1 MNIIDQNNNLRK
13 SGIDIYTLDNGLRV
27 VFEQNK
33 HLSAVTVGVWIKVGS
48 RDEDASNNGIA
59 HMIEHMLFKGT
70 KKMTAEQLAVRTAI
84 MGGGLNAY
92 TSKENTEVYCRTL
105 PSCLMEAINILGDM
119 ICNSL
124 IDEAELEKE
133 KGVVCEEIDMYKD
146 SPEDSVHEVLQ
157 KKIWHKH
164 PLGYIISGKKKNVKS
179 YTSAQLKEFMSRYY
193 VAENM
198 VVSVAGN
205 FNKRE
210 TLQWIKDSFADLRT
224 RKDMEGS
231 LMDNI
236 STPVYR
242 KASFNKV
249 KDIEQLHMNMAF
261 RAPAFVEEERY
272 VATIVNAILGGD
284 VNSRL
289 FQGIREKYGLTYSV
303 YSYGSSFSDTGLM
316 HIYAAMNPQQQE
328 KVYQLIMDI
337 ISDLKVKGITQTE
350 LKNARQQTVVEMTL
364 NRDSTSSLMSAN
376 AKNIMYDIP
385 LIPFDEKIS
394 KLMSIKKADIS
405 EYIDKYLCVEDI
417 SVGLIGPNI

>member
-1 MNIIDQNNNLRK
+1 MNIIDQNNSLKK

-124 IDEAELEKE
+124 IDEEELEKE

>member
-1 MNIIDQNNNLRK
+1 MSTVNQDSNFKK
-13 SGIDIYTLDNGLRV
+13 SGIDMYTLDNGLRV

-33 HLSAVTVGVWIKVGS
+33 HLSAVTAGVWIKVGS
-48 RDEDASNNGIA
+48 RDENASNNGIA

-70 KKMTAEQLAVRTAI
+70 KNMTAEQLAVRTAI

-105 PSCLMEAINILGDM
+105 PSCLKEAINILGDM

-124 IDEAELEKE
+124 IGEEELEKE

-179 YTSAQLKEFMSRYY
+179 YTSEQLKKFMSKYY

-210 TLQWIKDSFADLRT
+210 TLQWIKQSFMELKT
-224 RKDMEGS
+224 GKDTSENIE
-231 LMDNI
+231 DNI
-236 STPVYR
+236 STPEY
-242 KASFNKV
+242 KKTSFYKT

-261 RAPAFVEEERY
+261 RAPAFVDEERY
-272 VATIVNAILGGD
+272 AATIVNAILGGD

-289 FQGIREKYGLTYSV
+289 FQGVREKYGLTYSV

-316 HIYAAMNPQQQE
+316 HIYAAMNPQQKE

-337 ISDLKVKGITQTE
+337 ISDLKAKGITQTE
-350 LKNARQQTVVEMTL
+350 LKNAKQQTVVEMTL

-376 AKNIMYDIP
+376 AKSIMYNIP
-385 LIPFDEKIS
+385 LIPFEDKMS
-394 KLMSIKKADIS
+394 KLMSIKKADINGF
-405 EYIDKYLCVEDI
+405 IDKYLCIEDI
-417 SVGLIGPNI
+417 SMGLIGPNI